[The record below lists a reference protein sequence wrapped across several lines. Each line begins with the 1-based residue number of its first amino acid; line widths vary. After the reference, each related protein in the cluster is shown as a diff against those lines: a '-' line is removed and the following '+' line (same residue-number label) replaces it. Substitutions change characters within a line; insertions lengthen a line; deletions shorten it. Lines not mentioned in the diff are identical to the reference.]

1 MSNAIE
7 MVKSSRKEL
16 VQKLISNM
24 EQGYLFSK
32 EKWDAQALRP
42 QNPVSGAVYRGGN
55 RLRLSMAAVEK
66 GYRDPRWMTFKQ
78 ASDQGYHIRKGE
90 KSILLEKWIF
100 TREIKEKD
108 EQGQE
113 VKKTV
118 RLEHPVCNYFRVFN
132 AEQMDGVEPLPKEA
146 ALQEDEVIKL
156 TEQFF
161 ASSKCDIVEAAQE
174 KAYYSPENDQIV
186 LPPRR
191 FFKSPEAFLSI
202 GLHEMAHS
210 TGNEKRLNRP
220 LMNGFGTEEY
230 AREELNAEI
239 SSAFLESDLGLEADH
254 EGLRDHSNYL
264 KSWIRSLK
272 EDPNELFRA
281 CQSAEKISEY
291 LMGNYQ
297 EYLENEPF
305 MNFTNEMEVAAVKM
319 AIKRSL
325 KAQDPNMGLKYIK
338 DWREKIQNKNL
349 NVEEVENVFCN
360 WAKKKFPDKELPE
373 INEQS
378 VQQRAPRRYA
388 MGSDQT
394 LQRTF
399 EGKLPEEMNQ
409 EDVLKFM
416 VDTDLMVSGKV
427 TDQTLNAIKQAGYRY
442 QDGQILPA
450 LPQKDPI
457 REPLVTIKL
466 SEHPE
471 FEEGEFLP
479 LSEAN
484 QKIQQLDQEV
494 RAERVDP
501 EHGSYCKIFFE
512 IHYQMGNVEQTY
524 SGRQDLG
531 DGDGSLIDHIEL
543 IAETE
548 LKDLQIPEVAQTLG
562 QEYVDGRME
571 HMKYAKESLVP
582 YLKLHTNLSEM
593 ERTATNILNTLRDIP
608 NPGAMERTNVSY
620 HTAVL
625 SYVSDCRKKLNQG
638 NIELP
643 KEPQKEEYMDPEDRA
658 YRNQIKAEIEQEAK
672 RYDFTEEETLKD
684 EAAEYDMTPEEFH
697 EKVFQSTVKD
707 HSKDM
712 KQLVKGLV
720 ATLDQEMGLH
730 KQSVLESPSRVEE
743 LDMEV

>member
-1 MSNAIE
+1 MANAIE

-118 RLEHPVCNYFRVFN
+118 RLEYPVCNYFRVFN

-174 KAYYSPENDQIV
+174 KAYYSSEADGIV
-186 LPPRR
+186 LPPRA
-191 FFKSPEAFLSI
+191 FFKSSGAFLAA

-210 TGNEKRLNRP
+210 TGHPDRLNRP
-220 LMNGFGTEEY
+220 LMNQFGTERY
-230 AREELNAEI
+230 AREELNAEL
-239 SSAFLESDLGLEADH
+239 SSVFLESDLGLEADH

-264 KSWIRSLK
+264 KSWIRILK

-281 CQSAEKISEY
+281 CQSAEKISGY
-291 LMGNYQ
+291 LMRNYQ
-297 EYLENEPF
+297 EYLQNEPF
-305 MNFTNEMEVAAVKM
+305 KNLTNKMEVAAVKM
-319 AIKRSL
+319 AMKRTL
-325 KAQDPNMGLKYIK
+325 KAQDPEVGLQHIK
-338 DWREKIQNKNL
+338 NWKERIKSQHLD
-349 NVEEVENVFCN
+349 VDEVERIFRS
-360 WAKKKFPDKELPE
+360 WAKEKFPENDLQE
-373 INEQS
+373 IEERS
-378 VQQRAPRRYA
+378 VQRGVPRRYA
-388 MGSDQT
+388 MQGSDQT

-409 EDVLKFM
+409 E
-416 VDTDLMVSGKV
+416 
-427 TDQTLNAIKQAGYRY
+427 
-442 QDGQILPA
+442 
-450 LPQKDPI
+450 
-457 REPLVTIKL
+457 PLVTIKF

-471 FEEGEFLP
+471 FEEGEVLP

-494 RAERVDP
+494 RAERMDP
-501 EHGSYCKIFFE
+501 EHGFYNKTFFE
-512 IHYQMGNVEQTY
+512 IHYQMDDVEQSY

-531 DGDGSLIDHIEL
+531 DGDGSLISHVEL
-543 IAETE
+543 AAATE
-548 LKDLQIPEVAQTLG
+548 LKDLQNPEVIKTMG
-562 QEYVDGRME
+562 KEYVDTHIRQN
-571 HMKYAKESLVP
+571 KYIKEILVP
-582 YLKLHTNLSEM
+582 YLKLHCNLSAM
-593 ERTATNILNTLRDIP
+593 EKMATNILEKLRDIP
-608 NPGAMERTNVSY
+608 NPGAMGRTNVSY

-638 NIELP
+638 NELP
-643 KEPQKEEYMDPEDRA
+643 KEPKKEEYMDPEDRA

-672 RYDFTEEETLKD
+672 SYDFTEEQTLRD
-684 EAAEYDMTPEEFH
+684 EAAEYDMTPEEFQ

-743 LDMEV
+743 MDMEI

>member
-1 MSNAIE
+1 MANAIE

-146 ALQEDEVIKL
+146 TLQEDEVIKL

-174 KAYYSPENDQIV
+174 KAYYSPEEDQIV

-191 FFKSPEAFLSI
+191 FFKSPEAFLSV

-220 LMNGFGTEEY
+220 LMNEFGTEEY

-264 KSWIRSLK
+264 KSWIRILK

-297 EYLENEPF
+297 EYIEYEPF
-305 MNFTNEMEVAAVKM
+305 KNLTNRMEVAAVKM
-319 AIKRSL
+319 AMKRSL
-325 KAQDPNMGLKYIK
+325 KAQDPNMGLKHIK

-349 NVEEVENVFCN
+349 DVEEVEKVFCN
-360 WAKKKFPDKELPE
+360 WAKEKFTDKELLE
-373 INEQS
+373 INAS
-378 VQQRAPRRYA
+378 I
-388 MGSDQT
+388 S
-394 LQRTF
+394 QRTSQ
-399 EGKLPEEMNQ
+399 KHL
-409 EDVLKFM
+409 
-416 VDTDLMVSGKV
+416 
-427 TDQTLNAIKQAGYRY
+427 A
-442 QDGQILPA
+442 A
-450 LPQKDPI
+450 LPKEAYIQ
-457 REPLVTIKL
+457 EPFVEIKH
-466 SEHPE
+466 SEHSG
-471 FEEGEFLP
+471 FKEGEVLL

-484 QKIQQLDQEV
+484 QKIQQFDQEV
-494 RAERVDP
+494 RSERVDP